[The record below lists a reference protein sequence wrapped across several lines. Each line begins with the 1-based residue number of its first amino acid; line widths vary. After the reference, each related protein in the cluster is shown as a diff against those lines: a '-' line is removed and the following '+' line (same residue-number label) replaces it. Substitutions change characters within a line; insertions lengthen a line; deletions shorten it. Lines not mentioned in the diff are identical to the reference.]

1 MDMGEIAQKHR
12 GLSYVGDE
20 NGLSRYTYFL
30 EDRRVFDVLV
40 DNLTPAEAPEG
51 VEVPEGHSFHR
62 IDIAMVDA
70 PATTRQAT
78 KGLAVRSPLI
88 DAEGMGYR
96 IDSKSIRTYVQGR
109 EAHFLARLFVPP
121 AA

>member
-1 MDMGEIAQKHR
+1 MNAKHK

-20 NGLSRYTYFL
+20 NSLSRYTYFL
-30 EDRRVFDVLV
+30 EGRRVFDVLV
-40 DNLTPAEAPEG
+40 DNATEAEAPEG
-51 VEVPEGHSFHR
+51 VIVPEGHSFHR

-70 PATTRQAT
+70 PAGARQGT

-88 DAEGMGYR
+88 SESGMGYR

-109 EAHFLARLFVPP
+109 EAHFLARLFVP
-121 AA
+121 AAA